1 MRLPVGYR
9 PRRVSTLVGEALTD
23 TRVVVVNGARQV
35 GKSTLAEVVTREIRP
50 STTRSLDLP
59 DTRLAADRDPVAF
72 LRHDGLMLI
81 DEVQRVPDLWLAIK
95 AAVDDDPRPGQFLL
109 TGSARLL
116 GLRELPDSLIG
127 RAETVELWPLSQGEI
142 DGCPDGFIDAGFEH
156 GADLRVP
163 DVKIPRAE
171 YVDRLERGGYPA
183 AVARET
189 PRRRQRFFDS
199 YLADFLSRDI
209 KQVADIERSGDMQ
222 KLMRLVAGQAAGLLR
237 VERLANEL
245 SISAPTAKRYLDILE
260 TVFLIK
266 RIPAWSSGATTRTV
280 GTPKVMFIDSGLAA
294 HLAPGIG
301 DARLGG
307 LLENFVLSELSRQ
320 LSWSAQRVT
329 LHHYRD
335 RDGREVDALLE
346 NAAGDVIGI
355 EVKAAETVREGDF
368 GGLAHLR
375 ARLGPRFRGGFVLY
389 CGAQQLSFGD
399 RLAGLPISALWT
411 ATPS

>member
-1 MRLPVGYR
+1 MN
-9 PRRVSTLVGEALTD
+9 
-23 TRVVVVNGARQV
+23 TRVVVVNEASQV
-35 GKSTLAEVVTREIRP
+35 GKSTLAEVVIREIRP
-50 STTRSLDLP
+50 SIARSLDLP
-59 DTRLAADRDPVAF
+59 DTRL
-72 LRHDGLMLI
+72 
-81 DEVQRVPDLWLAIK
+81 K
-95 AAVDDDPRPGQFLL
+95 AAVDNDPRPGQFLL

-142 DGCPDGFIDAGFEH
+142 DGVRDGFIDAAFEH

-163 DVKIPRAE
+163 DIGISRAD
-171 YVDRLERGGYPA
+171 YIDRPERDGYPA

-199 YLADFLSRDI
+199 YLADFVSRDV
-209 KQVADIERSGDMQ
+209 KQVADIERSGDMR
-222 KLMRLVAGQAAGLLR
+222 KLMRLVASQVLGHPGNRLPHQA
-237 VERLANEL
+237 
-245 SISAPTAKRYLDILE
+245 D
-260 TVFLIK
+260 
-266 RIPAWSSGATTRTV
+266 SGAVLGVTTPTV
-280 GTPKVMFIDSGLAA
+280 GTPKVLFVDSGLAA
-294 HLAPGIG
+294 HLAPGAG

-320 LSWSAQRVT
+320 LSWSTLGVT

-346 NAAGDVIGI
+346 NSDGDVVKI
-355 EVKAAETVREGDF
+355 EVKAAETVRDGDF
-368 GGLAHLR
+368 RGLVHLR
-375 ARLGPRFRGGFVLY
+375 TRLGPRFRAGFVLY
-389 CGAQQLSFGD
+389 CGAQQLGFGD